1 MASRTIGACSPGR
14 WVNGTSPAY
23 RSIQLSTGCSIPL
36 STGGFIRCDASHR
49 RGVVTVPWISEDVGG
64 RPAPAMTPAR
74 HADRSCWYPPW
85 VGTVTHEFPCTSED
99 VGGRPAPA
107 MTPARHADRSCWYPP
122 WVGTVTHEFP
132 CTSEDVGGRPAPA
145 MTPAWH
151 ADRSCWYPPWVGT
164 VTHEFPCTSEDVG
177 GRPAPAMTPAWH
189 ADRSCWYP
197 PWVGT
202 VTHEFPCTSKDV
214 GGRPAPAMT
223 LRGRCLM
230 RDVGW
235 NVPYLAGVLADRPI
249 GGEPADIRGVE
260 NGGLPPCLRLPP

>member
-49 RGVVTVPWISEDVGG
+49 RGVVTVPWI
-64 RPAPAMTPAR
+64 
-74 HADRSCWYPPW
+74 
-85 VGTVTHEFPCTSED
+85 
-99 VGGRPAPA
+99 
-107 MTPARHADRSCWYPP
+107 
-122 WVGTVTHEFP
+122 
-132 CTSEDVGGRPAPA
+132 SEDVGGRPAPA

-235 NVPYLAGVLADRPI
+235 NVQYLAGVLADRPI